1 MRQYNMG
8 GLKEVN
14 EINDDMERPAFK
26 MSNNM
31 SSLIRLFIV
40 IMVFVVIVLTIAK

>member
-1 MRQYNMG
+1 MRQYNRG
-8 GLKEVN
+8 GMREVY
-14 EINDDMERPAFK
+14 EVNDDMDKPAFK

-31 SSLIRLFIV
+31 SSLLRLFIV